1 MARSG
6 PSECAEIKAV
16 SSRRGNRLQTERFLT
31 EGDGAVAVE
40 VGLLAAPFFMLLV
53 GVAAL
58 GVITWCHSV
67 LDFAT
72 QKAARQIMTGALQ
85 SANTTQSQ
93 FKSNTLCAYLPQAVF
108 DCSKIVVNL
117 AVIVESDEPTGW
129 YQYLNTQQTALK
141 APDAVNSANNGFC
154 FGGGNAYQIL
164 QVAYPYPILSRYI
177 ATPSAL
183 ASGYSLITS
192 TVAFKNEPF
201 QGGGGTG
208 DAC

>member
-1 MARSG
+1 MARVDRR
-6 PSECAEIKAV
+6 EHAEGEAV
-16 SSRRGNRLQTERFLT
+16 SHRCGDRVPTERFWT
-31 EGDGAVAVE
+31 AHDGVVAVE

-58 GVITWCHSV
+58 GVTTWWHSV

-93 FKSNTLCAYLPQAVF
+93 FKLNTICPYLPQPVF
-108 DCSKIVVNL
+108 DCSKLVINL

-129 YQYLNTQQTALK
+129 YQYVNDQKTALK
-141 APDAVNSANNGFC
+141 PPDAVSVSSNSFC
-154 FGGGNAYQIL
+154 FGGGNAYQVL

-183 ASGYSLITS
+183 ATGYSLITS

-208 DAC
+208 DNC

>member
-1 MARSG
+1 MAIFDSGERVQRETALAGGGSG
-6 PSECAEIKAV
+6 PAIQGYLAA
-16 SSRRGNRLQTERFLT
+16 R
-31 EGDGAVAVE
+31 DGVVAVE

-58 GVITWCHSV
+58 GVVTWCHSV

-85 SANTTQSQ
+85 SANTTPSQ
-93 FKSNTLCAYLPQAVF
+93 FKTNVLCAYLPKAVF
-108 DCSKIVVNL
+108 DCSKLVVNL
-117 AVIVESDEPTGW
+117 AVVTESDEPTGW
-129 YQYLNTQQTALK
+129 YNYVNSEQTALK
-141 APDAVNSANNGFC
+141 SPDAVNNANNGFC
-154 FGGGNAYQIL
+154 FGSGNSYQVL

-177 ATPSAL
+177 ATSSAL

-201 QGGGGTG
+201 QGGGGNG
-208 DAC
+208 DSC